1 MPRKLSSKEIQNAVK
16 KISYLGY
23 AIIPGYLSKLLIE
36 KLLSKIISLHA
47 MTKTIGLKSSVTE
60 NQLNDKYIYNL
71 QHKDLDFLNIISESN
86 ILNILLPY
94 LNDPFYRQ
102 LPKNA
107 PNFLLAYY
115 NARSSVDRLPLH
127 IDNYVPSSGTY
138 PISMQIAF
146 SLNGQNFRNGATV
159 VVPGSHRIENYADR
173 EVEGIQQVLE
183 CNSGDAIIWDS
194 RLWHGALKNVSNTDR
209 WSLVA
214 TFRPWWAKQNYD
226 PISGVS
232 DELFQKLTK
241 KQKSLLGFLSIP
253 PKDEFERVV
262 LKQGYGDLL
271 ESISEYKARY
281 DERC

>member
-1 MPRKLSSKEIQNAVK
+1 MSRKLSSKEIQNAIK

-47 MTKTIGLKSSVTE
+47 MTKPIGLKSSVTK

-71 QHKDLDFLNIISESN
+71 QHNDLDFLNIISESN
-86 ILNILLPY
+86 ILNILMPY

-127 IDNYVPSSGTY
+127 TDNYVPSSGTY

-173 EVEGIQQVLE
+173 EVEGTQQVLE

-194 RLWHGALKNVSNTDR
+194 RLWHGALENVSNTDR

-214 TFRPWWAKQNYD
+214 TFRLWWAKQNYD

-253 PKDEFERVV
+253 PRDEFERVV

-271 ESISEYKARY
+271 ESISEYKVRY